1 MASGLLWIGFMP
13 TPLTQNDPE
22 NHKLD
27 DRDLRAGRGEDSDL
41 DEPAVRV
48 ERPLHGDDEAE
59 EAELAFDDLAE
70 LDEDDLKNMEG
81 PDA

>member
-1 MASGLLWIGFMP
+1 LLWIGFMP
-13 TPLTQNDPE
+13 TPQTPNDPE

-27 DRDLRAGRGEDSDL
+27 DRDLRAGRGEDIGL
-41 DEPAVRV
+41 DEPALRV
-48 ERPLHGDDEAE
+48 QRAEDGDDKAE

-70 LDEDDLKNMEG
+70 LDEDDLKDMEG